1 MCIILLIIK
10 SVHLLQRAK
19 KVFDPSDNNL
29 PTRTK
34 KRGPGR
40 PLGSLNKATVANN
53 VSPHVPLSATS
64 PQSAKTT
71 NATTSPQRV
80 NTGTQVKPYTKIC
93 DSTSTPNPSLC
104 HICHSY
110 GTRVKGVPERLV
122 SCTECATRGKKLCS
136 AITYCRLELSQR
148 IWNLCTYW

>member
-1 MCIILLIIK
+1 MRSAL
-10 SVHLLQRAK
+10 LLQRAK

-40 PLGSLNKATVANN
+40 PLGSLNKGTVVN
-53 VSPHVPLSATS
+53 VSPQAAPLSATS

-71 NATTSPQRV
+71 NTTSPTRV

-93 DSTSTPNPSLC
+93 DSAATPNPSLC

-110 GTRVKGVPERLV
+110 GARVKGVPERLV
-122 SCTECATRGKKLCS
+122 SCTECATRGKKIRS
-136 AITYCRLELSQR
+136 ATTDRELEL
-148 IWNLCTYW
+148 